1 MVKKLYFSRNFQ
13 MSLQEEFISKALSE
27 YHNRDRIVPSKDVL
41 MTIFYTLLYSQQLD
55 EAKRSLFLKK
65 PSLPKSIVNQY
76 NNDIKIQESLSKAI
90 TELQLILNEDKKYL
104 RERWQL
110 AAKKAW
116 QQLPVEKRKELTEKL
131 KAEQEQIQHT
141 AKGKHKF

>member
-1 MVKKLYFSRNFQ
+1 

-27 YHNRDRIVPSKDVL
+27 YHNKKRIVPSKDAL

-65 PSLPKSIVNQY
+65 PSLPKNIINQY
-76 NNDIKIQESLSKAI
+76 NNDRKIQENLSKAI

-116 QQLPVEKRKELTEKL
+116 QQLPIEKRKELTEKL
-131 KAEQEQIQHT
+131 KSEQEQIQHK
-141 AKGKHKF
+141 AKKKQKF

>member
-1 MVKKLYFSRNFQ
+1 

-27 YHNRDRIVPSKDVL
+27 YHNRKRIVPSKDAL

-65 PSLPKSIVNQY
+65 PSLPKNIINQY
-76 NNDIKIQESLSKAI
+76 NNDRKIQENLSKAI

-116 QQLPVEKRKELTEKL
+116 QQLPIEKRKELTEKL
-131 KAEQEQIQHT
+131 KAEQEQIQHK
-141 AKGKHKF
+141 AKKKQKF